1 MTRHKVLV
9 VEDDTLVRLCAAELL
24 DEAGFEVLEA
34 RNAREALLTLEREH
48 GIRVV
53 FTDVDM
59 PSGDNGLELARKVHR
74 QWPDIR
80 LVVTSGDS
88 RFAAADLPDCGR
100 FIAKAARPEVLLKV
114 IEQAAQSR

>member
-24 DEAGFEVLEA
+24 DEAGFEVLKA
-34 RNAREALLTLEREH
+34 RNAQEALMMLEREH

-80 LVVTSGDS
+80 LVVTSDHS
-88 RFAAADLPDCGR
+88 RF
-100 FIAKAARPEVLLKV
+100 
-114 IEQAAQSR
+114 EQAAQPH